1 MRKIWMNF
9 RGCDHV
15 EPGMPCTVI
24 PEDEYN
30 SPNYYYKNGLDPA
43 FMGKSGIVKK
53 RKE

>member
-30 SPNYYYKNGLDPA
+30 SPNYYYKMVLIRHSWEKA
-43 FMGKSGIVKK
+43 
-53 RKE
+53 EL